1 MDLTPEEIM
10 MLNMVRIILNNGWSV
25 KDETLLEK
33 IVQYANS
40 EACQLKYVEWL
51 RRREGQLPETLIC

>member
-1 MDLTPEEIM
+1 
-10 MLNMVRIILNNGWSV
+10 MVRIILNNGWSV

-33 IVQYANS
+33 ILQYANI

>member
-1 MDLTPEEIM
+1 MDLTPEEIK

-33 IVQYANS
+33 ILHYAKI

-51 RRREGQLPETLIC
+51 RRREG

>member
-1 MDLTPEEIM
+1 

-33 IVQYANS
+33 ILHYAQI
-40 EACQLKYVEWL
+40 EASQLKYVEWL
-51 RRREGQLPETLIC
+51 RRREGEIPEALMC

>member
-25 KDETLLEK
+25 KDETLLER
-33 IVQYANS
+33 ILQYAKI
-40 EACQLKYVEWL
+40 EACQLEYVDWL